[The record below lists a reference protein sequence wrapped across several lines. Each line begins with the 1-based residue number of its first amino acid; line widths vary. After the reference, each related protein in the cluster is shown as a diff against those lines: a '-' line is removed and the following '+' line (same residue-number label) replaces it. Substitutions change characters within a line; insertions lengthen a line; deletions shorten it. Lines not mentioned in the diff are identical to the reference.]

1 MSNEDQT
8 SAYDVVLAD
17 LIARR
22 DQLNA
27 AIAAIEAAKS
37 GNTGSIIGAPSL
49 PLPAGGGSPQI
60 RQDEFFNMTVL
71 DAAKKYLGMM
81 KRPQTARSV
90 TDALV
95 QGGYLFSSAN
105 PITTVAAILNRATNG
120 GGVARVG
127 KGTFGLSEWY
137 PGRPRNP

>member
-1 MSNEDQT
+1 MSNDDQT

-27 AIAAIEAAKS
+27 AIAAIEAAKA
-37 GNTGSIIGAPSL
+37 GGGVMAGALQSPT
-49 PLPAGGGSPQI
+49 LPAGASPQI

-81 KRPQTARSV
+81 KRPQSARSV

-95 QGGYLFSSAN
+95 QGGYLFSSEN
-105 PITTVAAILNRATNG
+105 PITTVAAILNRATTG
-120 GGVARVG
+120 GGGISRVG
-127 KGTFGLSEWY
+127 KGTFGLAEWY